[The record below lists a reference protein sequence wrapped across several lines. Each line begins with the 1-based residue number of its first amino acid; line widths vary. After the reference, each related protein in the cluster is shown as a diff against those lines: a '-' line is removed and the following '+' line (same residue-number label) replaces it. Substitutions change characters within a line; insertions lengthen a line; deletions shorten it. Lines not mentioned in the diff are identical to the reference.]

1 MPFLLNLSLHYTAVP
16 SLIWQTE
23 RGGAKYEADVNRLQ
37 WPPQTGAAVLGP
49 CVRRWGEV
57 RWGEEGRWGC
67 AGGGAEW
74 GSSLWRWSRKGMVVR
89 QHSGLSA
96 PCIQTTSERRPAP
109 SRSCPTRGHGEV
121 RLAKP
126 ITLWVSAQSTGR
138 PVVQSMVSVQD
149 HFVISATTRQ
159 DASCQYPPP
168 PSHLHPGCP
177 PYPTV
182 SVPNRGVYTHDKRSF
197 WGERR

>member
-1 MPFLLNLSLHYTAVP
+1 
-16 SLIWQTE
+16 
-23 RGGAKYEADVNRLQ
+23 
-37 WPPQTGAAVLGP
+37 
-49 CVRRWGEV
+49 
-57 RWGEEGRWGC
+57 
-67 AGGGAEW
+67 
-74 GSSLWRWSRKGMVVR
+74 MVVR

-138 PVVQSMVSVQD
+138 PVVQSMVSVRD

-159 DASCQYPPP
+159 DRTPAASTPPP
-168 PSHLHPGCP
+168 PATSTRGAHPTPLHLSQTG
-177 PYPTV
+177 V
-182 SVPNRGVYTHDKRSF
+182 STPMTKAVF
-197 WGERR
+197 WAKGGSKATILSPVGL